1 MGNEMTKNVNIN
13 PLVLVG
19 LKQRVGQE
27 DADLISLPVLAW
39 FDAAKRGQCTATG
52 CNHLTTHLII
62 ASYLAARTKSKKFH
76 DIVTA
81 GYAALGKA
89 AARPTD
95 LLDLTTKEYATLRLA
110 IGWYVRALPLV
121 EVATLNEACR
131 VADRAMSA

>member
-1 MGNEMTKNVNIN
+1 MTKNVNIN

-27 DADLISLPVLAW
+27 DADLIALPVLAW
-39 FDAAKRGQCTATG
+39 FDAAKRGLCTATG

-121 EVATLNEACR
+121 EVAVLNEACR
-131 VADRAMSA
+131 VAEKAMTAN

>member
-1 MGNEMTKNVNIN
+1 MSKNVNIN

-27 DADLISLPVLAW
+27 DADLIALPVLAW

-62 ASYLAARTKSKKFH
+62 SSYLAARTKSKKFH

-89 AARPTD
+89 AARPTE

-131 VADRAMSA
+131 AAEKAMSA

>member
-1 MGNEMTKNVNIN
+1 MSKQPNIN

-27 DADLISLPVLAW
+27 DADLIALPVLAW

-89 AARPTD
+89 AERPTN

-121 EVATLNEACR
+121 EVAALNEACK
-131 VADRAMSA
+131 VAEKAMSA

>member
-1 MGNEMTKNVNIN
+1 MTKQLKIN
-13 PLVLVG
+13 PLLLVG
-19 LKQRVGQE
+19 LKQKVGQE
-27 DADLISLPVLAW
+27 DADLIALPVLAW

-81 GYAALGKA
+81 GYAALAKA

-110 IGWYVRALPLV
+110 IGWYIRALPLV
-121 EVATLNEACR
+121 EVAALNEACK
-131 VADRAMSA
+131 VAEKAMSA

>member
-1 MGNEMTKNVNIN
+1 MTKQLTIN
-13 PLVLVG
+13 PLDLIAF
-19 LKQRVGQE
+19 KQRVGQE
-27 DADLISLPVLAW
+27 DADLIALPVLAW

-81 GYAALGKA
+81 GYAALAKA
-89 AARPTD
+89 AARPTE

-121 EVATLNEACR
+121 EVSALNEACK
-131 VADRAMSA
+131 VAEKAMSA

>member
-1 MGNEMTKNVNIN
+1 MTKQLTIN
-13 PLVLVG
+13 PLALVA
-19 LKQRVGQE
+19 LKQRVGEE
-27 DADLISLPVLAW
+27 DASLIALPVLVW
-39 FDAAKRGQCTATG
+39 FDAAKRGLCTATG

-81 GYAALGKA
+81 GYAALAKA

-121 EVATLNEACR
+121 EVSALNEACR
-131 VADRAMSA
+131 AAEKAMCAPE